1 MSMAGPRSAPPRRR
15 RPAMSPWR
23 EVLPVLL
30 AKLVAAAT
38 LGWILLVAAR

>member
-1 MSMAGPRSAPPRRR
+1 MSMASRRPGPHRRR
-15 RPAMSPWR
+15 AASTSPWR

-30 AKLVAAAT
+30 AKLVAAAA